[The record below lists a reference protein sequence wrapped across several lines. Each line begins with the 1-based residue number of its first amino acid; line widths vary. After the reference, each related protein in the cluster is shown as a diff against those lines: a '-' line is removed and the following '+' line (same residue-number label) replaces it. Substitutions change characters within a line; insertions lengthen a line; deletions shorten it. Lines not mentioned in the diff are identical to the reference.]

1 MKALFI
7 RILCQIRNDRRTM
20 ALMLLAPLFVVSLLY
35 LMLDM
40 TPDAPPG
47 VQLPTYFEGF
57 AYIFLVALVFM
68 FTFIVSGMTFVGE
81 RMSGTLERML
91 MTPVHRFQVAGGYIL
106 AYGLVAVIQTALLLL
121 LCVYGFGIQ
130 VKGSVLL
137 CACIMFLLA
146 IVAVEMG
153 SLVSIFAG
161 SEFQV
166 AQFIPILI
174 VPQIFFTGL
183 IPLDRFPY
191 HLGNLCY
198 IMPMYYAALP
208 IEELMKS
215 GSLSGNNPLWVC
227 ILLLWV
233 VALFIANTLSL
244 KRYRKL

>member
-1 MKALFI
+1 
-7 RILCQIRNDRRTM
+7 
-20 ALMLLAPLFVVSLLY
+20 
-35 LMLDM
+35 
-40 TPDAPPG
+40 
-47 VQLPTYFEGF
+47 
-57 AYIFLVALVFM
+57 
-68 FTFIVSGMTFVGE
+68 
-81 RMSGTLERML
+81 
-91 MTPVHRFQVAGGYIL
+91 
-106 AYGLVAVIQTALLLL
+106 
-121 LCVYGFGIQ
+121 
-130 VKGSVLL
+130 
-137 CACIMFLLA
+137 MFLLA

-208 IEELMKS
+208 VEELMKS

-244 KRYRKL
+244 KRYRRL